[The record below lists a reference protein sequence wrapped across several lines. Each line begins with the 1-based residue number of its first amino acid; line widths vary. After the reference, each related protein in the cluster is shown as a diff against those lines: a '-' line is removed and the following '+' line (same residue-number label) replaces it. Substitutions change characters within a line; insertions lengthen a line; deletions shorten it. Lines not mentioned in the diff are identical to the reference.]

1 MGDFEL
7 ALAKA
12 SIVRQT
18 VIAGASMGAIGAALL
33 DDASHGYPLDQAQL
47 DARQFVATDARAV
60 QRSFGAYVINRRP
73 SSGWSRGRRAGAY
86 SSPLTT
92 P

>member
-18 VIAGASMGAIGAALL
+18 VIAGASMGAIGGALL

-47 DARQFVATDARAV
+47 DAREFVATDARAV
-60 QRSFGAYVINRRP
+60 QRAFAAYVKPENFVRVIEGP
-73 SSGWSRGRRAGAY
+73 
-86 SSPLTT
+86 
-92 P
+92 